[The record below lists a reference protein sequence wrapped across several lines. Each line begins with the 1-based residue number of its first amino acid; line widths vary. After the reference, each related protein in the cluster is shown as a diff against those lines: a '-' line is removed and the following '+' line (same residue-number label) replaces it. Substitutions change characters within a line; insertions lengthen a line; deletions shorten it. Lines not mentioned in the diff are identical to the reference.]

1 MVNNMG
7 TKVLT
12 DKETMVKVLR
22 MRSRDFRNGVLKVLP
37 LKHDKIV
44 SKEMWETMASISDAI
59 VTLNKQMV
67 EKNGLGDNAIDESLQ
82 SDMRDLST
90 KCRMNML
97 TPAERKAKAKAAKA
111 LDAQIAK
118 LMAKKANL

>member
-1 MVNNMG
+1 MG

-59 VTLNKQMV
+59 ITLNKQMV
-67 EKNGLGDNAIDESLQ
+67 EKNGLGDNTIDESLQ
-82 SDMRDLST
+82 SDMGDLST

-111 LDAQIAK
+111 LDAQIAA
-118 LMAKKANL
+118 LIAEKANL